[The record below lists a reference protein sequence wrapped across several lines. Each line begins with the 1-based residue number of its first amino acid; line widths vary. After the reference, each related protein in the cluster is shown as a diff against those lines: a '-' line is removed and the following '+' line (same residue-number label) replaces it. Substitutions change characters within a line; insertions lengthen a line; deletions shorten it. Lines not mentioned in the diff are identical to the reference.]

1 MKVVLAGAYGHLGS
15 DILKSLL
22 AKGHSVVAADMV
34 DRDIPGLDKSTF
46 EFKKLDVTNKEALKG
61 ICDGADM
68 VITTVGLV
76 SASKTLTN
84 YDIDYQGNLNL
95 LEEAKSAGVK
105 KFVYISVLKADSPR
119 AKKMGIDML
128 LAKRQF
134 EEALIASGMNYLIV
148 RPTGYFYDIDHVY
161 MPMIEKGEV
170 SVLDKTVK
178 ANVIDT
184 TDLADWITDNML
196 ESENKITSVGGTEV
210 YTYEEIAKMY
220 FDAAGKPCVV
230 KEAPVFVFKMLY
242 WINKIKKTGRAAV
255 IKFGE
260 WTMVESMVA
269 EDVHYGKLSFKDH
282 IYSLYKK

>member
-15 DILKSLL
+15 DILKSLI
-22 AKGHSVVAADMV
+22 AKGHEVVAADMV
-34 DRDIPGLDKSTF
+34 DREIPGLDKSKF
-46 EFKKLDVTNKEALKG
+46 EFKKLNVTDTQALKG

-95 LEEAKSAGVK
+95 LNEAKAAGVK

-134 EEALIASGMNYLIV
+134 EEALIASGMDYFIV
-148 RPTGYFYDIDHVY
+148 RPTGYFYDIAHVY

-170 SVLDKTVK
+170 SVLDKQVK

-184 TDLADWITDNML
+184 TDLADYITDHMTDP
-196 ESENKITSVGGTEV
+196 ENKITSVGGTEV
-210 YTYEEIAKMY
+210 YTYEEIAKMF
-220 FDAAGKPCVV
+220 FDAAGKPCVI
-230 KEAPVFVFKMLY
+230 KEAPVFVFRMLY
-242 WINKIKKTGRAAV
+242 FINKIKKTGRAAV

-269 EDVHYGKLSFKDH
+269 EDVHYGKLSFKDY